1 MPSSPP
7 PSSGADS
14 EPRPDSEEAEPAK
27 PVRRKRVRRRV
38 TTQPVPGSDPTP
50 QKEPPRYTE
59 DENDFR
65 LRQDKPPHW
74 G

>member
-1 MPSSPP
+1 MSSSPP

-14 EPRPDSEEAEPAK
+14 ERAEPVK
-27 PVRRKRVRRRV
+27 PAPRKRVRRRV

-50 QKEPPRYTE
+50 QKEPPRHTE